1 MQFTFSG
8 IIEPRCHCFR
18 VLAVVA
24 CTSGCTLSVVRTSSQ
39 GAGTTEPNDAGDAQ
53 APAPSCSHAGFSA
66 PLQASFATNVVV
78 SEAVGPDALYWSESC
93 GDCAGSRGT
102 LWRQPLSGGA
112 PALIPFPSVVAGAAS
127 TPQNLATDGTS
138 LWFFDG
144 DGLLRAALDGSNP
157 QLVLP
162 HSSFP
167 VQLPLSGVAFEGDD
181 LYAVGAGANGEDT
194 VLVSIPKNGGPAR
207 TLATVAHRSGPSK
220 GAGLVVDAS
229 RVYWVDYEE
238 SPPYSAGIFATPKA
252 GGGGAE
258 LVVPVAG
265 GGSQSAVTLAAG
277 SGDALYAVGQADQTL
292 RLVHTSRLAEPPTTV
307 ATSAAAPLVIAGD
320 DVYFTSA
327 LATPPSIQH
336 LCGPGPGAALS
347 TLGAD
352 DLPIMFAAAPDRL
365 FVAGL
370 TASIDPQAQAEG
382 AVWTLAR

>member
-1 MQFTFSG
+1 
-8 IIEPRCHCFR
+8 
-18 VLAVVA
+18 V
-24 CTSGCTLSVVRTSSQ
+24 
-39 GAGTTEPNDAGDAQ
+39 Q

-66 PLQASFATNVVV
+66 PLQASFATNPII
-78 SEAVGPDALYWSESC
+78 SETVGPDALYWSESC
-93 GDCAGSRGT
+93 GECAGSRGT
-102 LWRQPLSGGA
+102 LWRQPLSGG
-112 PALIPFPSVVAGAAS
+112 PPGLIPFPGVAVGAAS
-127 TPQNLATDGTS
+127 TPQSLTSDGTS

-144 DGLLRAALDGSNP
+144 DGLLRVALDGSNP

-162 HSSFP
+162 RSSLP
-167 VQLPLSGVAFEGDD
+167 VQLPLSGVAFDAD
-181 LYAVGAGANGEDT
+181 NLYAVGAGANGQDT
-194 VLVSIPKNGGPAR
+194 VLMSVPKSGGTAR
-207 TLATVAHRSGPSK
+207 TLATVDHRSGPSK

-238 SPPYSAGIFATPKA
+238 SPPYSGGIFATPKA

-265 GGSQSAVTLAAG
+265 RDSQSAVTLAAG

-292 RLVHTSRLAEPPTTV
+292 RLVHTSRLAEAPTTV
-307 ATSAAAPLVIAGD
+307 ATSAAAPLAIAGD

-336 LCGPGPGAALS
+336 VCGPGPGAALS

-352 DLPIMFAAAPDRL
+352 DLPLVLAAGPDRL